1 MRKPAAAPKAARG
14 ADGDPGPLEARL
26 GYRFR
31 DGALL
36 ERALTHASRAH
47 EGPGPGRH
55 NEPLEFLGDAVLG
68 AAIARALF
76 DRFPDSDEGGLSRMK
91 AFLVSRA
98 NLAAAARRLDLGPF
112 LRLGRAAGAGQGR
125 ERDAL
130 LADTLEAL
138 IGAIHVDGGEA
149 AARAVTD
156 RLFGGQIAGLRL
168 ADVERRDHKTA
179 LQEWLQARGR
189 PTPEY
194 RVTATEGPAH
204 RPVFLVGVVVEGR
217 EVARGRG
224 GTKKEA
230 EQKGARLALRRLR
243 QA

>member
-1 MRKPAAAPKAARG
+1 MKKPTAGPAAASRG
-14 ADGDPGPLEARL
+14 GDTDPAPLEARL
-26 GYRFR
+26 GHTFR
-31 DGALL
+31 DAALL
-36 ERALTHASRAH
+36 EHALTHSSRAH
-47 EGPGPGRH
+47 ERPGSGRH
-55 NEPLEFLGDAVLG
+55 NEALEFLGDAVLG
-68 AAIARALF
+68 AAIARTLF
-76 DRFPDSDEGGLSRMK
+76 ERFPGMDEGGLSRMK

-98 NLAAAARRLDLGPF
+98 NLAAAARRLELGPF
-112 LRLGRAAGAGQGR
+112 LRLGRTAEAGRGR
-125 ERDAL
+125 DSL
-130 LADTLEAL
+130 LADSLEAL
-138 IGAIHVDGGEA
+138 VGAIQVDGGDA
-149 AARAVTD
+149 AARAAID
-156 RLFGGQIAGLRL
+156 RLFGVQIAGLGR
-168 ADVERRDHKTA
+168 ADAEKRDHKTV

-204 RPVFLVGVVVEGR
+204 RPVFLVSVVVDGR